1 MSFRNDITP
10 KKIQC
15 FNCNGCGFT
24 KDKPI
29 ICKTCNGIKCIMCNS
44 TGLERMPW
52 DLCDNCYGDGEVDL
66 KSK

>member
-1 MSFRNDITP
+1 MLGNNKHT

-15 FNCNGCGFT
+15 SKCKGTGFLEYEV
-24 KDKPI
+24 I

-52 DLCDNCYGDGEVDL
+52 DLCDNCYGDGEVEL
-66 KSK
+66 KPK